1 LKTIITEQLVSY
13 DINGLP
19 KGILVKQSTF
29 DDLDKHVS
37 SEDIGFTVLSSQSIA
52 SIESARTQLEQD
64 KAALQSIVQTLTEE
78 KATLVGQ
85 KSAMQNQVT
94 SLQQQLTDLPILQT
108 NLANALAL
116 VELYRPYDPEKI
128 RAKAFYQRLTTDQ
141 LFALADLALKDATA
155 KSIFTLLSTY
165 KASEDTEDP
174 WPVLLN
180 DPQVVGA
187 FQYLMAAGVVSE
199 SQMQDL
205 LRPATKD
212 EAFYDEE

>member
-1 LKTIITEQLVSY
+1 LKTIIAIENLECDAQGV
-13 DINGLP
+13 P
-19 KGILVKQSTF
+19 KGLIFVHRNF
-29 DDLDKHVS
+29 NDDGS
-37 SEDIGFTVLSSQSIA
+37 FSENVRHELTVLSSQSIA
-52 SIESARTQLEQD
+52 TINAERAQLE
-64 KAALQSIVQTLTEE
+64 KANASLQATIQTLTAE
-78 KATLVGQ
+78 KAALVGQ
-85 KSAMQNQVT
+85 KSALQNQVT

-116 VELYRPYDPEKI
+116 VELYRPFDPNKI

-155 KSIFTLLSTY
+155 KGIFTLLSTY

-187 FQYLMAAGVVSE
+187 FQYLMAAGVVTE
-199 SQMQDL
+199 SQRQDL

-212 EAFYDEE
+212 EAFYEAN